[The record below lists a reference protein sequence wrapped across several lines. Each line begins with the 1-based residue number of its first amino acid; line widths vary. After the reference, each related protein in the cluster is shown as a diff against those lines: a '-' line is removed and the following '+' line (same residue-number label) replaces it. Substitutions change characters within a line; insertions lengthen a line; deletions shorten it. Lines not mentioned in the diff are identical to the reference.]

1 MANPYTDRYNELQ
14 KALTT
19 KYGTTPLIGRGK
31 GFNFAQYKKQNRVYD
46 SEKKIWV
53 DRRNPDKE
61 WTDKY
66 NSKIQSEY
74 NSDARVLKKSFK
86 SSLWINQS
94 GDRRAINAAES
105 LLKRTKANRPLF
117 TNLIGGKTLQGE
129 SLAKVKYNEKVA
141 AAEANLN
148 KVKLG
153 IETKAYTPTKDEAA
167 LLPKP
172 TPAEV
177 VDQTQD
183 AAIEETG
190 AKLGGRFTP
199 KPNLSE
205 REKLNRTFGLNV
217 GYVSQ
222 GGDKTVNLGENAVDF
237 SAKPSK
243 TEFNTKATAD
253 LKISKDP
260 NEPTYKSDVHTL
272 DPKTNEPL
280 GVMTRSQRRQWDID
294 NQTHLKE
301 WAEKNKDKLRVY
313 KNHTGAG

>member
-74 NSDARVLKKSFK
+74 NSDARVLRESFK

-94 GDRRAINAAES
+94 GDRRAIKDAEN
-105 LLKRTKANRPLF
+105 LLRRTKSGKKPLF
-117 TNLIGGKTLQGE
+117 PHLLGGKTLQGE
-129 SLAKVKYNEKVA
+129 SLATVKYNEQVA

-153 IETKAYTPTKDEAA
+153 IETKAFTPTKDEAA

-183 AAIEETG
+183 AVINETKK
-190 AKLGGRFTP
+190 KLDGNNKTNNNKPLISGQEVGRGTWVNGRWVDQGTS
-199 KPNLSE
+199 KPLMSSF
-205 REKLNRTFGLNV
+205 K
-217 GYVSQ
+217 
-222 GGDKTVNLGENAVDF
+222 ENASDQ
-237 SAKPSK
+237 AR
-243 TEFNTKATAD
+243 NN
-253 LKISKDP
+253 LKVKQDAG
-260 NEPTYKSDVHTL
+260 ETTYKSDVHTI
-272 DPKTNEPL
+272 DPDTGEPR
-280 GVMTRSQRRQWDID
+280 GVLTRSQAKAFDAKHQEK
-294 NQTHLKE
+294 LKE
-301 WAEKNKDKLRVY
+301 WANKPGNELRIY
-313 KNHTGAG
+313 KNHQGAG